1 MGREWPRLVG
11 TFFAKAP
18 EIVHAESVQTGA

>member
-1 MGREWPRLVG
+1 MGKEWRRLVG

-18 EIVHAESVQTGA
+18 EIVHVESVQTGA